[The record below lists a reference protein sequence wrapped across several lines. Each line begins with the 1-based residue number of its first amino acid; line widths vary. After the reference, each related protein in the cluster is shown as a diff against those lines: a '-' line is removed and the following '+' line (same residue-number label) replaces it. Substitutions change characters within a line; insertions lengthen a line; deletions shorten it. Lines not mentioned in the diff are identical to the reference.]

1 MPNEFEKLVQ
11 QKMDE
16 LKLVPSEPVWQKVEM
31 QIRKK
36 KDRRRLIFW
45 IPFLGLM
52 LGGGLWIGMNQYSKQ
67 VSYKENKNPVNKFDH
82 KNSDH
87 NSLTTQTTTIN
98 SVTNKNVDEKNP
110 ESINPKTQTNPLQTN
125 KTKGLTQPKN
135 TNSDLSSKPDVQKV
149 VFKKTGQA
157 KEQLTN
163 NKKESAV
170 KLKDVELNKTTG
182 NDVIISQAPIEKK
195 PKEPVPNLNVVRTD
209 TTSSVAIEEKKND
222 PIISVVDSV
231 KDDWVSAKDST
242 QKQDTAAV
250 KKANIKKYASSKWK
264 LNLVAAAGSS
274 TSSDFDLFSSVFGS
288 GEKSLSVPSYNN
300 NGSGSVSGGFIN
312 YGPSSVKEGFSFAV
326 GAAAKKQIGQRVFFS
341 AGLRYNYYSNTIQVG
356 NRINQNRVLMDFS
369 VSQYYTN
376 AGTTL
381 QPYKNQYHFISLP
394 AAMEFQLLKKRPLNF
409 DAGLSLQYLFNTN
422 GLVFDYST
430 QSYFSNKNA
439 FNRLQLFFEPAVT
452 YSVSLKQND
461 LSFGPL
467 LQYGFSRLEKNTS
480 NYRITS
486 YGLKAQLQF
495 GKK

>member
-67 VSYKENKNPVNKFDH
+67 VSYNENKNPVNKIDH

-87 NSLTTQTTTIN
+87 NSLTTPTTTTN

-110 ESINPKTQTNPLQTN
+110 KSINPNSKSKPLPTEN
-125 KTKGLTQPKN
+125 TKKITQPKN
-135 TNSDLSSKPDVQKV
+135 TGIDFSNNPGVQKTV
-149 VFKKTGQA
+149 SKKTEKA
-157 KEQLTN
+157 KAELIN
-163 NKKESAV
+163 NKKASTS
-170 KLKDVELNKTTG
+170 KLKEWELNKTPS
-182 NDVIISQAPIEKK
+182 NDVVNSQAPIEKK
-195 PKEPVPNLNVVRTD
+195 PKEAVPNLDVVRTD
-209 TTSSVAIEEKKND
+209 TISSVAFEGKKND

-231 KDDWVSAKDST
+231 KSDSLSVKDST
-242 QKQDTAAV
+242 QKQDTVAI
-250 KKANIKKYASSKWK
+250 KKANTKKYASSKWK

-288 GEKSLSVPSYNN
+288 GEKSLSAPSYNN
-300 NGSGSVSGGFIN
+300 SSPGSVTSGSFN

-326 GAAAKKQIGQRVFFS
+326 GAVAKKQIGNRVFFS
-341 AGLRYNYYSNTIQVG
+341 TGLRYNYYSNTIQVG
-356 NRINQNRVLMDFS
+356 NKINQNRVLMDFA

-376 AGTTL
+376 AGTSL
-381 QPYKNQYHFISLP
+381 QPYKNRYHFISLP
-394 AAMEFQLLKKRPLNF
+394 ATMEFQLLKKRPLNF
-409 DAGLSLQYLFNTN
+409 DAGLSLQYLFKTN

-439 FNRLQLFFEPAVT
+439 FNRLQLFFEPALT
-452 YSVSLKQND
+452 YSVSLKQSE

-467 LQYGFSRLEKNTS
+467 LQYGFSRLEKNSS